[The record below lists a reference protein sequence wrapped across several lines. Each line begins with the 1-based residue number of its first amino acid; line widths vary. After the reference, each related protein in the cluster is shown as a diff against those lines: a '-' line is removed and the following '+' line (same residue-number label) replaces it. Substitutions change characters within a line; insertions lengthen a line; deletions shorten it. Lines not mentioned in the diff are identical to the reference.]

1 MKIVEVTSSLA
12 ELATVEKGCVL
23 TIGNFDG
30 VHIGHQ
36 QILSTAK
43 QTAAEKHTQLVVMT
57 FEPHPLAVLR
67 PQQKP
72 CLLYTSPSPR
82 DRS

>member
-1 MKIVEVTSSLA
+1 MCNTEMKIVEATSGPA

-36 QILSTAK
+36 EILSAAK
-43 QTAAEKHTQLVVMT
+43 QTAAERRTQLLVMT
-57 FEPHPLAVLR
+57 FEPHPLVVLH
-67 PQQKP
+67 PTK
-72 CLLYTSPSPR
+72 SPAF
-82 DRS
+82 

>member
-1 MKIVEVTSSLA
+1 MELIEVTSDLA

-30 VHIGHQ
+30 VHMGHQ
-36 QILSTAK
+36 QILNAAK
-43 QTAAEKHTQLVVMT
+43 QTATENQTQLVVMT

-67 PQQKP
+67 PDKKHSRTSKP
-72 CLLYTSPSPR
+72 FIC
-82 DRS
+82 